1 MIVAGARCDR
11 CNRIDDI
18 PYASQAA
25 VEVMLRQQGW
35 QFKDGKCLCP
45 ICVIKERNNADAV
58 GR

>member
-45 ICVIKERNNADAV
+45 ICVIMERNNAV

>member
-25 VEVMLRQQGW
+25 VEVLLREMGW

-45 ICVIKERNNADAV
+45 ICVIRERNNAV